1 LSTSSDFADVSAAPD
16 SPFTEVAGGVRARLR
31 VQPRARRNRI
41 DGLVPEADGG
51 TALKVAV
58 TAPPEDGKANAAV
71 IALLAKA
78 WGLPKAAF
86 TVVVGAADRRK
97 IIHLQGDPARL
108 MQALE
113 LWLEAL
119 RTSA

>member
-1 LSTSSDFADVSAAPD
+1 V
-16 SPFTEVAGGVRARLR
+16 GLR
-31 VQPRARRNRI
+31 VQPRARRNRV
-41 DGLVPEADGG
+41 DGLVAEVDGG
-51 TALKVAV
+51 VALKVAV

-71 IALLAKA
+71 IALLADT
-78 WGLPKAAF
+78 WGLPKSAF
-86 TVVVGAADRRK
+86 TVVAGAADRRK

-113 LWLEAL
+113 SWLEDL

>member
-1 LSTSSDFADVSAAPD
+1 MVA
-16 SPFTEVAGGVRARLR
+16 SPFSPAGDGVRVRLR
-31 VQPRARRNRI
+31 VQPRARRNAV
-41 DGLVPEADGG
+41 DGLVAEADGSV
-51 TALKVAV
+51 ALKVAV
-58 TAPPEDGKANAAV
+58 TQPPEDGKANAAV

-78 WGLPKAAF
+78 LGLPKSAF
-86 TVVVGAADRRK
+86 AVVAGTADRCK

-113 LWLEAL
+113 PWLEEL

>member
-1 LSTSSDFADVSAAPD
+1 MPAPAASPLSVAAD
-16 SPFTEVAGGVRARLR
+16 GVRARLR
-31 VQPRARRNRI
+31 VQPRARRDRV
-41 DGLVPEADGG
+41 DGLVAEADGG
-51 TALKVAV
+51 VALKVAV

-78 WGLPKAAF
+78 WDRPKSAF
-86 TVVVGAADRRK
+86 TVVAGAADRRK

-113 LWLEAL
+113 PWLEAL

>member
-1 LSTSSDFADVSAAPD
+1 MPAAT
-16 SPFTEVAGGVRARLR
+16 SPFQTTSDGVRVRLR
-31 VQPRARRNRI
+31 VQPRARRNKV
-41 DGLVPEADGG
+41 DGLVAETDGG
-51 TALKVAV
+51 VALKMAV

-78 WGLPKAAF
+78 WDRPKSAF
-86 TVVVGAADRRK
+86 TVVAGAADRRK

-113 LWLEAL
+113 PWLEVL

>member
-1 LSTSSDFADVSAAPD
+1 MTD
-16 SPFTEVAGGVRARLR
+16 GVRVCLR
-31 VQPRARRNRI
+31 VQPRARRNQL
-41 DGLVPEADGG
+41 DGLAPLPDGG

-58 TAPPEDGKANAAV
+58 TAPPADGKANAAV

-78 WGLPKAAF
+78 WGCPKSAL
-86 TVVVGAADRRK
+86 TVVAGAADRRK

-113 LWLEAL
+113 SWLEAL

>member
-1 LSTSSDFADVSAAPD
+1 MRVC
-16 SPFTEVAGGVRARLR
+16 LR
-31 VQPRARRNRI
+31 VQPRARRNQV
-41 DGLVPEADGG
+41 DGLAPLPDGG

-58 TAPPEDGKANAAV
+58 TAPPADGKANAAV
-71 IALLAKA
+71 ISLLAKA
-78 WGLPKAAF
+78 WGQPKSAL
-86 TVVVGAADRRK
+86 TVVAGAADRRK

-113 LWLEAL
+113 PWLEAL

>member
-1 LSTSSDFADVSAAPD
+1 MPATASSPFSAAAD
-16 SPFTEVAGGVRARLR
+16 GVQIRLR
-31 VQPRARRNRI
+31 VQPRARRNQV
-41 DGLVPEADGG
+41 DGLAAMPDGRL
-51 TALKVAV
+51 ALKVAV

-78 WGLPKAAF
+78 WGQPKSAF
-86 TVVVGAADRRK
+86 TVVAGAADRCK

-113 LWLEAL
+113 PWLQAL

>member
-1 LSTSSDFADVSAAPD
+1 MAATAS
-16 SPFTEVAGGVRARLR
+16 SPFSAGADGVRIRLR
-31 VQPRARRNRI
+31 VQPLARRNRV
-41 DGLVPEADGG
+41 DGLVAEADGG
-51 TALKVAV
+51 VALKVAV
-58 TAPPEDGKANAAV
+58 TEAPEDGKANAAV

-78 WGLPKAAF
+78 WGHPKSAL
-86 TVVVGAADRRK
+86 TVVAGAADRRK

-113 LWLEAL
+113 PWLQEL

>member
-1 LSTSSDFADVSAAPD
+1 MARPLA
-16 SPFTEVAGGVRARLR
+16 SPFRPTDDGVRVGLR
-31 VQPRARRNRI
+31 VQPRARRNRV
-41 DGLVPEADGG
+41 DGLVAEADGG
-51 TALKVAV
+51 MALKVAV
-58 TAPPEDGKANAAV
+58 TPAPEDGKANAAV

-78 WGLPKAAF
+78 WGLPKSAF
-86 TVVVGAADRRK
+86 TVVAGASDRRK

-113 LWLEAL
+113 PWLEDL

>member
-1 LSTSSDFADVSAAPD
+1 MAATAP
-16 SPFTEVAGGVRARLR
+16 SPFGAAADGARLRLR
-31 VQPRARRNRI
+31 VQPRARRNRV

-51 TALKVAV
+51 VALKVAV
-58 TAPPEDGKANAAV
+58 TEAPEEGRANAAV

-78 WGLPKAAF
+78 LNLPKSAF
-86 TVVVGAADRRK
+86 AVVAGAADRRK

-113 LWLEAL
+113 RWLEEL

>member
-1 LSTSSDFADVSAAPD
+1 MPATASSPLSLAAD
-16 SPFTEVAGGVRARLR
+16 GVRIRLR
-31 VQPRARRNRI
+31 VHLRARRNQV
-41 DGLVPEADGG
+41 DGLAAMPDGG
-51 TALKVAV
+51 VALKVAV
-58 TAPPEDGKANAAV
+58 TAAPEDGKANAAV

-78 WGLPKAAF
+78 WSLPKSAF
-86 TVVVGAADRRK
+86 AVVAGAADRRK

-113 LWLEAL
+113 PWLEDL

>member
-1 LSTSSDFADVSAAPD
+1 MMSRSPT
-16 SPFTEVAGGVRARLR
+16 SPFSPAGDGVRVRLR
-31 VQPRARRNRI
+31 VQPRARRNRV
-41 DGLVPEADGG
+41 DGQVAEADGG
-51 TALKVAV
+51 VALKVAV

-78 WGLPKAAF
+78 WGLPKSAF
-86 TVVVGAADRRK
+86 AVVAGAADRRK
-97 IIHLQGDPARL
+97 IIHLQGNPAHL

-113 LWLEAL
+113 PWLEEL